1 MKQLKKKLRI
11 ANEEFPLASF
21 VFVAGAILAII
32 AYIKGD
38 LTVEAAYQ
46 SILYLGGGSAAVGFV
61 RNQAGKGL
69 HRHKNLNN

>member
-1 MKQLKKKLRI
+1 MKTLQKL
-11 ANEEFPLASF
+11 NENLPVASITF
-21 VFVAGAILAII
+21 IVGCILAII

-46 SILYLGGGSAAVGFV
+46 SILFLGGGSAAVGFV

-69 HRHKNLNN
+69 GRRKNPNS